1 MLLELPLKATILSS
15 SLSLPYI
22 FMGVISF
29 KYSLDLETQ
38 GYLAFSASLLTV
50 SLKFPA
56 VAAIIFRKNE
66 TNKARSQEEE
76 REHKRQMEL
85 QHARQLNEERRRKAS
100 SSKMDPSNISGN
112 DEKSKESQQTGKL
125 NEILL
130 VVPVEKVV
138 VKNSQKNL
146 I

>member
-1 MLLELPLKATILSS
+1 M
-15 SLSLPYI
+15 
-22 FMGVISF
+22 
-29 KYSLDLETQ
+29 
-38 GYLAFSASLLTV
+38 
-50 SLKFPA
+50 
-56 VAAIIFRKNE
+56 AAIIFRRNE

-100 SSKMDPSNISGN
+100 SSKMDPSSTGN

-130 VVPVEKVV
+130 VAPVEKEVLKKQPKEPDLTPINV
-138 VKNSQKNL
+138 F
-146 I
+146 